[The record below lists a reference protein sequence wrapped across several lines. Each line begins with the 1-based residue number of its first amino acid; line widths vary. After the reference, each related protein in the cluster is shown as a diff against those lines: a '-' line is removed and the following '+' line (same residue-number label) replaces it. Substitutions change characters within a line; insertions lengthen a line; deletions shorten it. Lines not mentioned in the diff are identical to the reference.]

1 MAEYK
6 LPTAGNCD
14 VLIYLVREY
23 GQTMEACLD
32 VAMIIDEIEIVKFLL
47 AQKCPVCYVEYTRD
61 EVSLIKVKLI
71 HFNRSSM

>member
-23 GQTMEACLD
+23 GLTVEACLD
-32 VAMIIDEIEIVKFLL
+32 VAMINDEIETAVKFLL
-47 AQKCPVCYVEYTRD
+47 AQECPVCYVEYTRD
-61 EVSLIKVKLI
+61 EVSLIKV
-71 HFNRSSM
+71 